1 MNANLTTP
9 DLLEHALHSELM
21 NRLNELQNGDQHR
34 EDETYDKHKG
44 SNQDQNQ

>member
-9 DLLEHALHSELM
+9 DLLERALHREQT
-21 NRLNELQNGDQHR
+21 NRLNELRNGDQNR

-44 SNQDQNQ
+44 SNQDQDQ